1 MPRLGP
7 ISCITIACAELDRS
21 TDLYRRYLGYQVV
34 ESGVVPAALAQLWK
48 KSALQGRRYALAL
61 PEGQGRSYFRFI
73 ESQAEPSYVPFR
85 HMGWNAAELM
95 VQNTDA
101 CAERLANSPFRIIG
115 QPANL
120 SFSDNIRAMQVLGPS
135 GESLYLTS
143 FKEKMPIFDTPDAN
157 CFIDRSF
164 IVIVGGP
171 SVAALNDFY
180 SVHLGVAKAD
190 VIPSVI
196 SVLSKAHGLP
206 LNTRHD
212 LAAMTLHGQ
221 SFIEADTMPAGT
233 LPRPANGDELP
244 AAISMV
250 SFGVDALP
258 DTGLAFLAA
267 PAELA
272 IAPYGGR
279 RAAVCI
285 GAGGELI
292 ELIEG
297 D

>member
-7 ISCITIACAELDRS
+7 IACVTVACADLDHS
-21 TDLYRRYLGYQVV
+21 LDLYRRYLGYEVV
-34 ESGVVPAALAQLWK
+34 ETGLLPAAVGRLWQRP
-48 KSALQGRRYALAL
+48 ALQGRRYALAL
-61 PEGQGRSYFRFI
+61 PEGQGSTYFRFV
-73 ESQAEPSYVPFR
+73 ESKADPSYLPFR

-101 CAERLANSPFRIIG
+101 CAARLQGSPFEVIG
-115 QPANL
+115 PPANL
-120 SFSDNIRAMQVLGPS
+120 SFSDNIRAMQMLGPS

-143 FKEKMPIFDTPDAN
+143 FKEKMAIFDTPDAN
-157 CFIDRSF
+157 CFIDRTF

-171 SVAALNDFY
+171 SVAALNEFY
-180 SVHLGVAKAD
+180 SKHLGVAKAD

-206 LNTRHD
+206 LNSRHD
-212 LAAMTLHGQ
+212 LAAMTLNGQ

-233 LPRPANGDELP
+233 LPRSARGDELP
-244 AAISMV
+244 PAIAMV

-258 DTGLAFLAA
+258 ATAFLAP
-267 PAELA
+267 PATLTM
-272 IAPYGGR
+272 APYAGR
-279 RAAVCI
+279 RAAVCT

-297 D
+297 V